1 MLKTFQDEQKPL
13 HYVPPG
19 ALAYARIKVFT
30 IARAGLDTEFHGLG
44 RRYHAGTDLLAWCEQ
59 MEIKPPPDEE
69 LASVLRPAFDRNS
82 PYLMGAAYTDW

>member
-1 MLKTFQDEQKPL
+1 MYIILGSTPPKLALGCGPKPL
-13 HYVPPG
+13 QNKK
-19 ALAYARIKVFT
+19 A
-30 IARAGLDTEFHGLG
+30 EFHGLG
-44 RRYHAGTDLLAWCEQ
+44 RRYHAGADLLAWCEQ